1 MSGRSLRTPLA
12 IAAVVVIVDQLTK
25 RWALD
30 ELSDGNIDLIGSL
43 RFNLAFNKGMAFSQ
57 GTGLGPIIGVVA
69 LLVVVGLLV
78 SIGRSTSRLYPLAVG
93 LIIGGAVGNLLDR
106 LFRAPGW
113 LRGGVVDF
121 IDVQWWPIF
130 NVADIAVTTG
140 GALLLLSTLWPAP
153 EPEPAV
159 DPAGSTVGDDAGD
172 DLDGDDL
179 GEVGAPAGDALLTD
193 DTATDLGTDDH
204 TDDVDVVTEPVDEHN
219 GSER

>member
-57 GTGLGPIIGVVA
+57 GTGLGPVIGVIA
-69 LLVVVGLLV
+69 LLVVVALLV
-78 SIGRSTSRLYPLAVG
+78 SIGRSTSRVYPLAVG

-130 NVADIAVTTG
+130 NVADIGVTLG
-140 GALLLLSTLWPAP
+140 GVLLLLSTLRPDRQTA
-153 EPEPAV
+153 PAV
-159 DPAGSTVGDDAGD
+159 LGDGQEGAADGPDP
-172 DLDGDDL
+172 
-179 GEVGAPAGDALLTD
+179 EAL
-193 DTATDLGTDDH
+193 AAA
-204 TDDVDVVTEPVDEHN
+204 PVDEPMAD
-219 GSER
+219 RRDDA